1 MTLATLYIYDDLNA
15 YLEYPETNATRP
27 VSYLFRCDPC
37 NWENPT
43 RCFAY
48 SPGKLSGQIR
58 KGEEVVCALLP
69 VEDGAKVPCIES
81 HYIYTLLEVLSM
93 FQCNISRIHL
103 GQGVKACPIMSD
115 LESMRAVHLSA
126 SREDITQ
133 SMTSTRPTETHRL
146 YVPYSRYLR
155 ENISALQRNGSR
167 APLYEPTIFSV

>member
-81 HYIYTLLEVLSM
+81 HYIYVTGGSFDVSVQYIPNTPRPRCKSLPLHVR
-93 FQCNISRIHL
+93 SRIYEGCSSFSQQRRYYTKHDFNKTDRNSSTL
-103 GQGVKACPIMSD
+103 CP
-115 LESMRAVHLSA
+115 LFE
-126 SREDITQ
+126 
-133 SMTSTRPTETHRL
+133 
-146 YVPYSRYLR
+146 
-155 ENISALQRNGSR
+155 IS
-167 APLYEPTIFSV
+167 